1 MVVNLLLNACQ
12 ASRQGQTVVVHLR
25 AESDAS
31 DRPIATIEVV
41 DEGQGMSDS
50 VLANVFKPF
59 FTTKVNGGGLGLTL
73 CRETMARMGGS
84 IVVSSEPA
92 VGTTVTL
99 TFPQ

>member
-1 MVVNLLLNACQ
+1 VIVNLLLNACQ
-12 ASRQGQTVVVHLR
+12 ASRHGQSVVVNLR
-25 AESDAS
+25 AESDATG
-31 DRPIATIEVV
+31 RPAAIIEVV
-41 DEGQGMSDS
+41 DQGEGMSDA
-50 VLANVFKPF
+50 VLADVFKPF

-84 IVVSSEPA
+84 IVVSSEPG